1 MSDRKTKA
9 IKNLEQKMEDMTP
22 DSLRYKVLDSAKD
35 FKTSWIELGQ
45 ILYTVWKDK
54 LYKDWGYSEFDSFTA
69 KEIGIQKQTAL
80 KLLRSYSFLETREPQ
95 YLKKDYVDDAP
106 ATQVPTYEAVDVLRR
121 ASNNKDI
128 DERDYLKIKKYVL
141 KDGKDAKEVQ
151 KNITE
156 IIKNNE
162 GLDPE
167 EAYQKNRAT
176 RLKRFLSLLKS
187 IKVEIQSSK
196 DLPIKISDQ
205 ADKLI
210 EMIEREVE

>member
-1 MSDRKTKA
+1 MSERKTKA
-9 IKNLEQKMEDMTP
+9 IKNLEQKMEEMTP
-22 DSLRYKVLDSAKD
+22 DSLRYKVLESAKD
-35 FKTSWIELGQ
+35 FKTSWIGLGQ

-54 LYKDWGYSEFDSFTA
+54 LYKDWGYSEFDAFTI

-80 KLLRSYSFLETREPQ
+80 KLLRSYSFLESREPR
-95 YLKKDYVDDAP
+95 YLKKDYVEDVNTAL
-106 ATQVPTYEAVDVLRR
+106 VPTYEAVDVLRR

-128 DERDYLKIKKYVL
+128 DERDYSKIKKYVL
-141 KDGKDAKEVQ
+141 EDGKDAREVQ
-151 KNITE
+151 KDLTE

-162 GLDPE
+162 ELEPE
-167 EAYQKNRAT
+167 EMYHKKRTT
-176 RLKRFLSLLKS
+176 RLRRFLSLLKS

-210 EMIEREVE
+210 GMIESEIE